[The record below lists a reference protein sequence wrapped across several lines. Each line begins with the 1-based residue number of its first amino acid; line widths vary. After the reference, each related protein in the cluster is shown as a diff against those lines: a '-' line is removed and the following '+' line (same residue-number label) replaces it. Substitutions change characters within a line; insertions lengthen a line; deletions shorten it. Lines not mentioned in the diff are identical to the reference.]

1 MNKISLKS
9 FTLILTEATIVGIV
23 LILFFNITD
32 YIFNYYKLDSSNLLY
47 FNIKLFISGFLFHL
61 LFEYTGVNLWYSQ
74 EYCKL
79 IKQ

>member
-61 LFEYTGVNLWYSQ
+61 LFEYTGVNLWYSE

-79 IKQ
+79 IK